1 LPSSELKKVH
11 LVGVG
16 GCGMSGVAKMLLA
29 TGVEVTGCDTKRS
42 ESTQRLEDLGATIY
56 AGHDASHVGDDV
68 DLVVHSAAVKGDTEE
83 LEEAARRNIPVLKY
97 AQMVGRLM
105 REKTGIAVSGTHG
118 KTTTSAMISFILH
131 QAKVSPSF
139 VVGATIAGLN
149 ESSMVG
155 RGPYFVVE
163 ACEYD
168 RSFHNFRPHIAVTT
182 NIEPDHLDYYRG
194 MPDLVDA
201 FSDFAA
207 LVDEDGLYVVSADSP
222 PSLKAARA
230 ARARVETFG
239 IGIAADWEARNLQL
253 TNGSYAFEV
262 AHNGET
268 FGDFQVRVPGRH
280 NVSNALAA
288 IAVTHAIG
296 LEADV
301 IGEHLLGYRGTAR
314 RFEVLGE
321 AGDITIIDDYAH
333 HPTEV
338 RATLSAA
345 RELFGGRRLIV
356 VFQPHQYSRTRFLLS
371 DFAASFDA
379 ADILIVPDIYFVR
392 DSEFERSQ
400 INAGDLVFQITRR
413 DVRALYIPHFDE
425 IIDYLDRLLE
435 PNDVLITMGA
445 GNVNE
450 IANNVLARFRAA
462 VR

>member
-1 LPSSELKKVH
+1 
-11 LVGVG
+11 
-16 GCGMSGVAKMLLA
+16 MSGVAKMLLA
-29 TGVEVTGCDTKRS
+29 MGVDVTGCDTKCS
-42 ESTQRLEDLGATIY
+42 QSTQRLSDLGARIY
-56 AGHDASHVGDDV
+56 TGHDASHIDQDV
-68 DLVVHSAAVKGDTEE
+68 DLVVHSAAVKRDSEE
-83 LEEAARRNIPVLKY
+83 LQEAVRRNIPVLKY
-97 AQMVGRLM
+97 AEMVGRLM

-139 VVGATIAGLN
+139 VVGAAIAGLG

-155 RGPYFVVE
+155 HGPYFVVE

-182 NIEPDHLDYYRG
+182 NIEPDHLDYYHG
-194 MPDLVDA
+194 MPDLIDA

-207 LVDEDGLYVVSADSP
+207 LLDEDGLYVVSAESP
-222 PSLKAARA
+222 PALKAARA
-230 ARARVETFG
+230 ARASVETFG

-253 TNGSYAFEV
+253 MNGAYAFEV
-262 AHNGET
+262 AHNAET
-268 FGDFQVRVPGRH
+268 FGDFQIRVPGRH

-296 LEADV
+296 LEADA
-301 IGEHLLGYRGTAR
+301 IAEHLLAYRGAAR
-314 RFEVLGE
+314 RFEMIGE

-338 RATLSAA
+338 KATLSGA
-345 RELFGGRRLIV
+345 RERFGGRRLVV

-371 DFAASFDA
+371 DFVASFDA

-400 INAGDLVFQITRR
+400 INAGDLVFQIARR

-425 IIDYLDRLLE
+425 IVDYLGRLLE

-450 IANNVLARFRAA
+450 IGARVLARFRAA

>member
-1 LPSSELKKVH
+1 M
-11 LVGVG
+11 
-16 GCGMSGVAKMLLA
+16 CGIAKMLLA
-29 TGVEVTGCDTKRS
+29 MGIEITGCDTKRS
-42 ESTQRLEDLGATIY
+42 ESTQRLVDLGATVY
-56 AGHDASHVGDDV
+56 AGHDRSHIDNDI
-68 DLVVHSAAVKGDTEE
+68 DLVVHSAAVKSDTEE
-83 LEEAARRNIPVLKY
+83 LAEAARRNIPVLKY

-105 REKTGIAVSGTHG
+105 DEKTGIAVSGTHG

-131 QAKVSPSF
+131 QAKISPSF
-139 VVGATIAGLN
+139 VVGATIAGLG

-168 RSFHNFRPHIAVTT
+168 RSFHSFRPHIAVTT

-207 LVDEDGLYVVSADSP
+207 LVDEDGLYVISADSP

-230 ARARVETFG
+230 TPARFETFG

-262 AHNGET
+262 AHNGDT
-268 FGDFQVRVPGRH
+268 FGDFQIRVPGRH

-296 LEADV
+296 LEPDA
-301 IGEHLLGYRGTAR
+301 IAEHLLAYKGTAR
-314 RFEVLGE
+314 RFEMIGQG
-321 AGDITIIDDYAH
+321 GDITIIDDYAH

-338 RATLSAA
+338 KATLSAA
-345 RELFGGRRLIV
+345 REFFGGRRLVV

-371 DFAASFDA
+371 DFVASFDA

-400 INAGDLVFQITRR
+400 INSGDLVFQIARR

-425 IIDYLDRLLE
+425 IVDYLGRLLE

-450 IANNVLARFRAA
+450 IGHRVLARFRAA
-462 VR
+462 VQ